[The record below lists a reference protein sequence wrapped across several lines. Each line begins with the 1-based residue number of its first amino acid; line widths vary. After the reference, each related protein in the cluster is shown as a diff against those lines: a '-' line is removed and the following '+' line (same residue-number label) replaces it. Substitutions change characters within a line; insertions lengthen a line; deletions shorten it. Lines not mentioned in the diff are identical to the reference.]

1 MTVMRQTPPV
11 TVYASAARTATPTA
25 VTVGCGPNRGL
36 HLVIDVTAITASP
49 SVVPTIDGYDPL
61 SGIYYNLLTGSAI
74 TGTGTTILKIYPGIA
89 TVANGAASDVVPE
102 TIRITMTHA
111 DADSISYSVAAHL
124 VG

>member
-1 MTVMRQTPPV
+1 MTVARQAPV

-25 VTVGCGPNRGL
+25 VTVACGAHRGL
-36 HLVIDVTAITASP
+36 HLVIDVTSVTASP

-74 TGTGTTILKIYPGIA
+74 VATGTTVLKIYPGIA
-89 TVANGAASDVVPE
+89 TVANGAASDVVPA
-102 TIRITMTHA
+102 TIRVTLTHA
-111 DADSISYSVAAHL
+111 DADSATYSVAAHL